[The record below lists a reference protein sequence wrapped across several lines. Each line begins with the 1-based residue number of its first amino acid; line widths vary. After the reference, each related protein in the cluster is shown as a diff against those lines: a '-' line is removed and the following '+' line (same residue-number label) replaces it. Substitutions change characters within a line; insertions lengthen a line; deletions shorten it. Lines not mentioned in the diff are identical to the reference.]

1 MKLSTTLALT
11 VFGLTAVAGARV
23 PDDVASAAQARIGEV
38 RMIAVAPDN
47 QTVAAQLHH
56 DGWLEARGQV
66 LPIAA
71 FPELYRVVGRTWTSD
86 RVAEGRFAVPQLLDR
101 SQRRLSSDNPF
112 GVLGPGDLVTSGTTS
127 GRTPYVPLTVW
138 IFAGRTVTDGS
149 AGGAAV
155 R

>member
-1 MKLSTTLALT
+1 
-11 VFGLTAVAGARV
+11 
-23 PDDVASAAQARIGEV
+23 
-38 RMIAVAPDN
+38 MIAVAPDN

-66 LPIAA
+66 LQIGA

-112 GVLGPGDLVTSGTTS
+112 GVLGPGDLVTSGTTG
-127 GRTPYVPLTVW
+127 GRTPYVPLTLW
-138 IFAGRTVTDGS
+138 IFAGRPVTADS